1 MRKCP
6 AERALHVKR
15 VRPDTVVKYA
25 GRVNEFLV
33 WAESLK
39 FRVKSVR
46 KADRAMATYFD
57 QLFEDG
63 CALTIASYTLFG
75 YIVLR
80 ICELFQTNLKETC
93 SR

>member
-1 MRKCP
+1 MN
-6 AERALHVKR
+6 
-15 VRPDTVVKYA
+15 D
-25 GRVNEFLV
+25 FLV
-33 WAESLK
+33 RAQSLK
-39 FRVKSVR
+39 VRVKSVR
-46 KADRAMATYFD
+46 EADRAMTTYFD
-57 QLFEDG
+57 QLFADG